1 VLLYARHRLV
11 LHHLSLTSPAKLQ
24 LHLQLHAQMQVRQQ
38 HAQKLQLKRHAAARP
53 FLAVLSPWPLFL
65 LCQPC
70 NCPSV
75 LNLILN

>member
-24 LHLQLHAQMQVRQQ
+24 VQLHALMQVRQQ
-38 HAQKLQLKRHAAARP
+38 HAQKLQLKQHAAVP
-53 FLAVLSPWPLFL
+53 FLAVLAPWPLF

>member
-1 VLLYARHRLV
+1 
-11 LHHLSLTSPAKLQ
+11 
-24 LHLQLHAQMQVRQQ
+24 MQVRQQ
-38 HAQKLQLKRHAAARP
+38 HAQKLQLKQHAAAVA
-53 FLAVLSPWPLFL
+53 FLAVLAPWPLF

>member
-24 LHLQLHAQMQVRQQ
+24 LQQHAQMQVRQQ
-38 HAQKLQLKRHAAARP
+38 HAQKLQLKQHAAVP
-53 FLAVLSPWPLFL
+53 FLAVLAPWPLF

>member
-24 LHLQLHAQMQVRQQ
+24 LQQHAQMQVRQQ
-38 HAQKLQLKRHAAARP
+38 HAQKLQLKQHAALA
-53 FLAVLSPWPLFL
+53 FLAVLAPCPLL

-75 LNLILN
+75 LSLILN